1 MPILDQYGRKIATPR
16 RNRFAELLA
25 RYDAA
30 QTTDENMRHWSMAD
44 SLDPDRANSPEVRRV
59 LVKRSRYEAANNS
72 YCRGMVD
79 TLAGDVIGRGPRVQ
93 FRTGAG
99 PDADKFL
106 EREVADW
113 MREVRL
119 PQKLRI
125 MRKARAV
132 DGETVGLLKT
142 RPKLATPVK
151 LFLQV
156 LECDHLASENFLLPK
171 PTEIDG
177 IRLDADGEPVSYSIL
192 KNHPGGN
199 QGFSDPL
206 AADWTP
212 AEYVIHLFRRDR
224 AGQHRG
230 IPELTPALRLF
241 SQLRRFT
248 LATLAAAETAAD
260 FAAVIETNQ
269 PAGDGTSPDDSGGLQ
284 PEALDV
290 FELSQR
296 MVTVLPESYKLNQ
309 LDAKH
314 PNTTFG
320 EFKREI
326 LSEAFAAICMPWNVG
341 AHDSS
346 DSSWAS
352 GKLDRL
358 TYGRLV
364 SIERTEWN
372 DDALRTLLV
381 AWYDEAAMIPGYLP
395 ENLPPMSQWTIT
407 VYWDGLGEMDE
418 VKAAT
423 AHRVQLA
430 SGQRSFPSLYS
441 ERGEDCETEWEA
453 NARMLGI
460 TLDEYRTR
468 LLDTLLPPRQTAP
481 PAPNAQRPAPNAQR
495 QTSQV

>member
-1 MPILDQYGRKIATPR
+1 MAILDRYGRPFATPR

-30 QTTDENMRHWSMAD
+30 QTTDENMRHWTMAD

-99 PDADKFL
+99 DQADRFVN
-106 EREVADW
+106 REFADW
-113 MREVRL
+113 MREVKLAR
-119 PQKLRI
+119 KLRV
-125 MRKARAV
+125 MRKARAT
-132 DGETVGLLKT
+132 DGEGLGVIKT
-142 RPKLATPVK
+142 RRKLPTPVK
-151 LFLQV
+151 LFVQT
-156 LECDHLASENFLLPK
+156 LECDHLATPNFLLP
-171 PTEIDG
+171 TGGEIDG
-177 IRLDADGEPVSYSIL
+177 VRLDADGEPAAYSIL
-192 KNHPGGN
+192 KHHPGG
-199 QGFSDPL
+199 QAGFAIEST
-206 AADWTP
+206 WYP
-212 AEYVIHLFRRDR
+212 AENVLHLFRADR

-269 PAGDGTSPDDSGGLQ
+269 PAGDGYGPDDSGGLQ

-290 FELSQR
+290 FELAQR
-296 MVTVLPESYKLNQ
+296 MVTVLPENYKLSQ
-309 LDAKH
+309 LKAEH
-314 PNTTFG
+314 PSTTFG
-320 EFKREI
+320 QFKREI

-364 SIERTEWN
+364 GIERIDWEH
-372 DDALRTLLV
+372 DALRPLIV
-381 AWYDEAAMIPGYLP
+381 GWFDEAILIPGYLP
-395 ENLPPMSQWTIT
+395 EGLPPLSQWTIT
-407 VYWDGLGEMDE
+407 VYWDGLGELDE
-418 VKAAT
+418 VKAAN
-423 AHRVQLA
+423 AHRIQLA
-430 SGQRSFPSLYS
+430 SGQRSFTSLYA
-441 ERGEDCETEWEA
+441 ERGEDCETEWA
-453 NARMLGI
+453 QQARTLG
-460 TLDEYRTR
+460 LSLEEYRAR
-468 LLDTLLPPRQTAP
+468 VLDTIHPVKS
-481 PAPNAQRPAPNAQR
+481 PNAESQMPKEARSPKPEPAG
-495 QTSQV
+495 VED